1 MLFHVAFPFLLML
14 LTLCIGTKL
23 SIPIACN
30 LSLAI
35 SSRWYVTLKTNHCL
49 SLALSVWVANVQY
62 AIYNTKIPFFKISM
76 AFLVKK
82 YKIMPLIACAY
93 VPLSNVFE
101 NFIIFFRL
109 SSLFFYLR
117 IVIVVLIGYICYAR
131 V

>member
-1 MLFHVAFPFLLML
+1 
-14 LTLCIGTKL
+14 
-23 SIPIACN
+23 
-30 LSLAI
+30 
-35 SSRWYVTLKTNHCL
+35 
-49 SLALSVWVANVQY
+49 
-62 AIYNTKIPFFKISM
+62 M